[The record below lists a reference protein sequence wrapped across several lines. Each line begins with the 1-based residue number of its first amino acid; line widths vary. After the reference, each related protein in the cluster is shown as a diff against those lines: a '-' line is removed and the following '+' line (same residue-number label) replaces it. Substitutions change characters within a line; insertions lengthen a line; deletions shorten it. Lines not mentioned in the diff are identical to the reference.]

1 MTRGERLAP
10 GIFARFVRE
19 LGRIRYRLLAVNL
32 FLVLVPAAGLE
43 FARVYERQLLDAL
56 ERDMKNQAVLVRNLV
71 ENGLLRGDALD
82 AIEHQRILTD
92 SARATRTRIRLIH
105 PSAGVVVDSHR
116 EGPPE
121 GREPEPPALAPRVG
135 VMARIR
141 SLFGAYDLSS
151 VARYTSESPEIRR
164 IELRREV
171 RQALSGERA
180 TATRIAR
187 SGVFLFLAE
196 PIGTAGQRAGAV
208 YVTRSTNPVLVELH
222 RIRKGL
228 FTVLGAA
235 VSFGV
240 LLTLLLAFTI
250 SRPIERLAGAARR
263 IASGDAGASLPT
275 GGGGEIGELA
285 SAFAEMTEKL
295 EARHRFISEFA
306 ADVAH
311 EFKSPL
317 TSIRGAAE
325 LLAEGA
331 ADDPEARRR
340 FLQNIELDAA
350 RLDRLVSRLLELSRV
365 EASEELHQLVDARAL
380 IERAIER
387 CQTPEGTVELE
398 YTASRHV
405 LRARESDLET
415 ALLNLLDNALRFSP
429 PGEPVVVHASE
440 RAPDEL
446 VIRVTDRGPGI
457 EPRNLARVF
466 DRFFTTDAER
476 DGTGLGLAIVK
487 AVATTH
493 GGTVSVESSPGE
505 GATFTLALPFGTR
518 RSS

>member
-1 MTRGERLAP
+1 
-10 GIFARFVRE
+10 
-19 LGRIRYRLLAVNL
+19 
-32 FLVLVPAAGLE
+32 
-43 FARVYERQLLDAL
+43 
-56 ERDMKNQAVLVRNLV
+56 
-71 ENGLLRGDALD
+71 
-82 AIEHQRILTD
+82 
-92 SARATRTRIRLIH
+92 
-105 PSAGVVVDSHR
+105 
-116 EGPPE
+116 
-121 GREPEPPALAPRVG
+121 
-135 VMARIR
+135 
-141 SLFGAYDLSS
+141 
-151 VARYTSESPEIRR
+151 
-164 IELRREV
+164 
-171 RQALSGERA
+171 
-180 TATRIAR
+180 
-187 SGVFLFLAE
+187 LFLAE

-222 RIRKGL
+222 RIRQGL
-228 FTVLGAA
+228 FTVLGVA

-263 IASGDAGASLPT
+263 IASGDAGVRLPA
-275 GGGGEIGELA
+275 GGGEIGELA

-331 ADDPEARRR
+331 ADDPDARRR
-340 FLQNIELDAA
+340 FLRNIELDAA

-365 EASEELHQLVDARAL
+365 EASNELPQLIDARAV
-380 IERAIER
+380 IERALSR
-387 CQTPEGTVELE
+387 CQTPEGAVELE

-405 LRARESDLET
+405 VRARESDLET

-429 PGEPVVVHASE
+429 PGEAVVVHASE

-446 VIRVTDRGPGI
+446 VIRITDRGPGI
-457 EPRNLARVF
+457 EPQNLTRVF

-487 AVATTH
+487 AVATAH

-505 GATFTLALPFGTR
+505 GATFTLALPFGAR